1 MATLILDY
9 FGQETGLKLGSRA
22 IIYDLVS
29 DMDTYWTSF
38 IIH

>member
-9 FGQETGLKLGSRA
+9 FGQETGFKLGSRA

-29 DMDTYWTSF
+29 DMDTYSTSF
-38 IIH
+38 IIQ